1 MTAAP
6 AQMVSVGANPFSRRA
21 ALVIVLLGSA
31 LFVALLWMIGTGTGA
46 GSANDGRAH
55 AGSNGLTGYA
65 AMARYL
71 ERRGFDVR
79 KTRNEGGLDKPG
91 LLVLTPPAFADGED
105 IERVV
110 AARRRIG
117 PTLVITPKWMEAP
130 AADDA
135 KARPGWVRLG
145 GVAPPQWRG
154 FLDNLSV
161 SLPPPAAAPAR
172 WRAAG
177 LSGPLPARDHLLV
190 GGGTGLVQLVAGPG
204 DAQTLAGFLDD
215 GGRYPGLEAIA
226 RDRVLH
232 SGEQAGLHPLVVVFE
247 PDLLNNYGMAD
258 LANARLAE
266 RLVRAIGGGGNAV
279 TFDLTL
285 NGHVRSRNL
294 LTLAFTPP
302 FLAATLCLLIAALAI
317 GWRAFLRFGP
327 PLRPERAIAFGKRAL
342 VANTAGLIRRAR
354 RQHLVAEPYAAAARE
369 RLARLLALPRLPD
382 AAAGEA
388 AIDRALAARDPQAT
402 PFSIVAARLAAARRP
417 HELLR
422 AAQDLH
428 ALERKLHR

>member
-1 MTAAP
+1 MNAAAIDGAP
-6 AQMVSVGANPFSRRA
+6 AAGPFSPRA
-21 ALVIVLLGSA
+21 VLALVLLGG
-31 LFVALLWMIGTGTGA
+31 LVFVALLYMIGA
-46 GSANDGRAH
+46 GMTSASVNDGGGH
-55 AGSNGLTGYA
+55 AGGKGLNGYA
-65 AMARYL
+65 ALAEFL
-71 ERRGFDVR
+71 ESRGFTVR
-79 KTRNEGGLDKPG
+79 RSQDEGALDDPG
-91 LLVLTPPAFADGED
+91 LLVLTPPQWADGAEL
-105 IERVV
+105 ERIV
-110 AARRRIG
+110 AARRTVG
-117 PTLVITPKWMEAP
+117 PTLIVTPKWRAAP
-130 AADDA
+130 VPIGTPDA
-135 KARPGWVRLG
+135 KRGWV
-145 GVAPPQWRG
+145 Q
-154 FLDNLSV
+154 
-161 SLPPPAAAPAR
+161 
-172 WRAAG
+172 
-177 LSGPLPARDHLLV
+177 LSGTDSP
-190 GGGTGLVQLVAGPG
+190 TWE
-204 DAQTLAGFLDD
+204 GFLDD
-215 GGRYPGLEAIA
+215 VGLGIAAMQSGQWLGGGITGTLPQPRSVQSGRGPRIVALVRARQDGGVLVGYLDDGDGYPEL
-226 RDRVLH
+226 DRLMPGSLAAASESADLFPV
-232 SGEQAGLHPLVVVFE
+232 VVVFE
-247 PDLLNNYGMAD
+247 PDLLDNYGMAD